1 MVSDVKNSTSSSIIT
16 AMDQRMVKLEK
27 SPAVSATEQGGTGE
41 TLKLTDLAS
50 RLRDLT
56 QSVADVPMVDKQRV
70 DQFQQAVNDG
80 SYRVDAQQV
89 AEKLYGFESMMT
101 GAPGRS

>member
-1 MVSDVKNSTSSSIIT
+1 
-16 AMDQRMVKLEK
+16 
-27 SPAVSATEQGGTGE
+27 
-41 TLKLTDLAS
+41 
-50 RLRDLT
+50 LRDLT